1 MKNFTCSLYFITIL
15 LGFSK
20 TIEAQGWEM
29 LVSDPAFNGLDYD
42 FSAISGANN
51 GVRLVYKDP
60 FDEVPPLVWNY
71 DSNGDFIGNDGFP
84 GVNDWSLVQSDN
96 TGATYWVT
104 FYKIRKRNADNQI
117 VWTYNAPV
125 SAGIFWEYKGPHAS
139 TYVLYGGNNGDD
151 VIDVVNKD
159 GSLVHRFTFND
170 WIDHFVPTSDL
181 GLIYTYNSSFD
192 PVQTWIKL
200 DNEGDTVWTRE
211 FNDTQ
216 TILGGGSDGSTY
228 FIDSNDDLT
237 KLDVTGNVAWTW
249 NNGLNYYYNSTI
261 IELSDGNLALAIT
274 GSTNATK
281 DFIEIVK
288 INAQNGDLIWKKRS
302 SNQLEFILQTIGF
315 FEMPDGGLFAAVEP
329 FSFEDKQFLM
339 MRTDANGNTFTNQIK
354 GTIYRDEN
362 SDCQWQNTEQT
373 LKQTSII
380 AQSGNKTF
388 SATTDAQGNFS
399 MNVGS
404 GNYQISYGQLGSY
417 WDFCTSPALT
427 LATENDTVVF
437 NAGAIT
443 LADCP
448 ELVVS
453 VGSNVFR
460 RCFDNNYLHI
470 NYQNIGTAPAENAY
484 IDLLLDP
491 QLAFLSSSPVAATQ
505 VGSVYRFE
513 LGTLDI
519 NESGQISVNF
529 KVDCDAEMGAI
540 LCVNAQIHPDTS
552 CLPVLPRSTEN
563 TFCLPVVA
571 SYDPN
576 DKTAFIDGKPETTK
590 ILPNQPLEY
599 LIRFQNTGNDTAF
612 NIVILDTL
620 TSYLNAAS
628 VLPGASSH
636 PYTFELVKGHILK
649 FSFRNILLPDSN
661 TNEVASHGFIKF
673 SVLQNATNA
682 IGDQLKNSAAIYFD
696 YNDPI
701 ITNETNLQISI
712 SSRTNDVGNRVA
724 AQVFPVPAHDKA
736 QVIFND
742 THAGTV
748 IWRLSDGRGQ
758 LVSWGHSSAATVF
771 DIPRKGLPSGIY
783 YCQFLLENGQNVFGK
798 VIFD

>member
-1 MKNFTCSLYFITIL
+1 MKNFTRSLYFIIL
-15 LGFSK
+15 LLAFSK
-20 TIEAQGWEM
+20 PIGAQGWEI
-29 LVSDPAFNGLDYD
+29 LVSDPIFNSVTSD
-42 FSAISGANN
+42 FQAISGPGD
-51 GVRLVYKDP
+51 GVRLIYKEYLAGEP
-60 FDEVPPLVWNY
+60 ALVWNY
-71 DSNGDFIGNDGFP
+71 DSNGEFIGNDGIP
-84 GVNDWSLVQSDN
+84 GTDNWNLIQSDN
-96 TGATYWVT
+96 SGASYWWN
-104 FYKIRKRNADNQI
+104 FQKIRKLNADSQI
-117 VWTYNAPV
+117 EWTYDV
-125 SAGIFWEYKGPHAS
+125 SIIISTFEAFKGPNGS
-139 TYVLYGGNNGDD
+139 TYILYSSDFGDD
-151 VIDVVNKD
+151 AIDIVDK
-159 GSLVHRFTFND
+159 GGELVHRFIFDDWVVAFLPTND
-170 WIDHFVPTSDL
+170 Y
-181 GLIYTYNSSFD
+181 GLIYTYDFSD
-192 PVQTWIKL
+192 PTEKNWTKL
-200 DNEGDTVWTRE
+200 DSEGNEVWTRNFGE
-211 FNDTQ
+211 FYF
-216 TILGGGSDGSTY
+216 ILGGGSDGSTY
-228 FIDSNDDLT
+228 FIDTNDEIIKIDSAENVIWTKHIETSNYSYSPL
-237 KLDVTGNVAWTW
+237 
-249 NNGLNYYYNSTI
+249 
-261 IELSDGNLALAIT
+261 IELSDGNLALFT
-274 GSTNATK
+274 SGNDNSLG
-281 DFIEIVK
+281 DFIEIEK
-288 INAQNGDLIWKKRS
+288 INPQNGDLIWKKRS
-302 SNQLEFILQTIGF
+302 IPLELSLPIGF
-315 FEMPDGGLFAAVEP
+315 FEMSDGGLLAAAECYPSVGGRQI
-329 FSFEDKQFLM
+329 FM
-339 MRTDANGNTFTNQIK
+339 MRTDADGNTFTNQIK
-354 GTIYRDEN
+354 GTIYWDEN
-362 SDCQWQNTEQT
+362 SDCQWQNTEET

-380 AQSGNKTF
+380 AQSGTKTF

-417 WDFCTSPALT
+417 WDFCNSPALT

-491 QLAFLSSSPVAATQ
+491 QLEFLSSSPVAATQ

-519 NESGQISVNF
+519 NESGQITVNF

-620 TSYLNAAS
+620 TSYLNATS

-701 ITNETNLQISI
+701 ITNETNLQISVP
-712 SSRTNDVGNRVA
+712 SRTNDVDNRVA
-724 AQVFPVPAHDKA
+724 AQIFPVPAHDKA

-758 LVSWGHSSAATVF
+758 LVSSGQSSAATVF

>member
-1 MKNFTCSLYFITIL
+1 MKNFTCSLCFITL
-15 LGFSK
+15 LLVFSK
-20 TIEAQGWEM
+20 TIGAQGWEN
-29 LVSDPAFNGLDYD
+29 LVSDPAFNGINFTFYAIQGPNDGIRLVQKDYPIVEPYIIWNYDLNGEFIGNNGIPGTNDWKLIQSDNSSATYWQNNGHTIKKLNANNQVEWDYD
-42 FSAISGANN
+42 APASTGLF
-51 GVRLVYKDP
+51 LVDKGPHSSTYIRY
-60 FDEVPPLVWNY
+60 Y
-71 DSNGDFIGNDGFP
+71 DSNG
-84 GVNDWSLVQSDN
+84 
-96 TGATYWVT
+96 
-104 FYKIRKRNADNQI
+104 K
-117 VWTYNAPV
+117 
-125 SAGIFWEYKGPHAS
+125 GI
-139 TYVLYGGNNGDD
+139 L
-151 VIDVVNKD
+151 DVVNKD
-159 GSLVHRFTFND
+159 GSLVHHYIFDNLFGH
-170 WIDHFVPTSDL
+170 IVPTSDL
-181 GLIYTYNSSFD
+181 GVIHTYGSNSLLVPWTKFD
-192 PVQTWIKL
+192 SEG
-200 DNEGDTVWTRE
+200 NEVWTKE
-211 FNDTQ
+211 FNDSDI
-216 TILGGGSDGSTY
+216 ILCGGSDGSIY
-228 FIDSNDDLT
+228 FFTLGKYLT
-237 KLDVTGNVAWTW
+237 KIDTTGNLLWSNYTTTDNY
-249 NNGLNYYYNSTI
+249 NNLHV
-261 IELSDGNLALAIT
+261 IELSDGNLALYIT
-274 GSTNATK
+274 RSDNFGGGFMEVEK
-281 DFIEIVK
+281 L
-288 INAQNGDLIWKKRS
+288 NAQTGDPIWQKRS
-302 SNQLEFILQTIGF
+302 SNLPSSVTKTIGF
-315 FEMPDGGLFAAVEP
+315 FEMADGGLLIAGEVYP
-329 FSFEDKQFLM
+329 LTDKRFFM
-339 MRTDANGNTFTNQIK
+339 MRTDANGNTFSNQIK
-354 GTIYRDEN
+354 GTIYQDKN

-373 LKQTSII
+373 LKQTSVI
-380 AQSGNKTF
+380 AQSGTKTF

-491 QLAFLSSSPVAATQ
+491 QLEFLSSSPVAATQ

-519 NESGQISVNF
+519 NESGQIAVNF
-529 KVDCDAEMGAI
+529 KVDCDAEIGEI

-563 TFCLPVVA
+563 SFCLPVVA

-636 PYTFELVKGHILK
+636 PYTFGLVKGHILK

-661 TNEVASHGFIKF
+661 TNEVASHGFVKF

-696 YNDPI
+696 YNAPI

-712 SSRTNDVGNRVA
+712 PSRTNDVGNRVA
-724 AQVFPVPAHDKA
+724 AQIFPVPARDKA

-758 LVSWGHSSAATVF
+758 LVSSGQSSAATVF